1 MTQPDAA
8 SPRRIA
14 ALALPALGVLAA
26 EPIYLLF
33 DIAVVGRL
41 GVLPLAG
48 LAIGGLILSVVSSQL
63 TFLSYGTTA
72 RSARFY
78 GAGDRTAAV
87 GEGVQATWLALGLG
101 LAIVAVV
108 QVAAVPIVSAIA
120 AGGDIAAAALPWV
133 RIAIG
138 GVPAILISAAG
149 NGWMRGVQDTMRPLR
164 YVLIGFGA
172 SAVLCPLLVYGW
184 LGLPRLELA
193 GSAVANLV
201 GQWLAALL
209 FCRAFR
215 MR

>member
-87 GEGVQATWLALGLG
+87 G
-101 LAIVAVV
+101 
-108 QVAAVPIVSAIA
+108 
-120 AGGDIAAAALPWV
+120 
-133 RIAIG
+133 
-138 GVPAILISAAG
+138 
-149 NGWMRGVQDTMRPLR
+149 
-164 YVLIGFGA
+164 
-172 SAVLCPLLVYGW
+172 
-184 LGLPRLELA
+184 
-193 GSAVANLV
+193 
-201 GQWLAALL
+201 
-209 FCRAFR
+209 
-215 MR
+215 